1 MRYNGCRFY
10 DSCFTCPF
18 PDCIVDCSHPNQ
30 KEKSRSVTG
39 THKSGRENNSI
50 VSLTSEG
57 SGCQGVTAMY

>member
-1 MRYNGCRFY
+1 
-10 DSCFTCPF
+10 
-18 PDCIVDCSHPNQ
+18 VDCSHPNQ